1 MLTVDPFPFLL
12 VDKLNDIIP
21 NALQLKKFLDHPNK
35 LSVQLGKSP
44 KNDPRTI
51 IRKRRTD
58 LASWL
63 YTPKCLVRAGKAA
76 MYCQSMSGACR
87 ITSSKHRATLD
98 SCGTV
103 LALRQLAIRCFLIAI
118 VAMALVVVVVPPRI
132 GVCVRP
138 LLQVGVGVPSFASGL
153 LLLLTTFS
161 CCVLIF
167 LSLSHCLCCWFSP
180 PTLQPGTIHF
190 SNVSICCF
198 DSFFVPT
205 NCSDKFLSHFT
216 SGS

>member
-1 MLTVDPFPFLL
+1 MLTVDPFPLL
-12 VDKLNDIIP
+12 LIDKLNDIIP
-21 NALQLKKFLDHPNK
+21 NALQLRKFLDLPNM
-35 LSVQLGKSP
+35 LSVKPGESP

-51 IRKRRTD
+51 NRKRKTD

-63 YTPKCLVRAGKAA
+63 YTPKCLVRAGLAA

-153 LLLLTTFS
+153 LLLLTTFL
-161 CCVLIF
+161 VLFRFSFSLYFAFVVGFLPRPSSRGRSIF
-167 LSLSHCLCCWFSP
+167 CFFTFCFSAFLFP
-180 PTLQPGTIHF
+180 LTA
-190 SNVSICCF
+190 V
-198 DSFFVPT
+198 T
-205 NCSDKFLSHFT
+205 NF
-216 SGS
+216 